1 VKFTFFD
8 VKMAPDLTERQ
19 RLLLTLIV
27 RDYTETAQPVGSARL
42 VEHFKLDLS
51 TATIRNEMVALTEAG
66 YLRQPHTSAGRV
78 PTEEGYRYFVTHVVY
93 QADLPDAARH
103 TISHQFYQARQDVEQ
118 WMPLAASILA
128 HQSRAASL
136 VTAPHTQR
144 ARYKHIELIAT
155 QGRQVLMVLVMA
167 GGEVSQ
173 QLLTLAEPVSQERL
187 SAAANVLNAVCMAK
201 TTEEITALPGRA
213 DALENDILSLVLT
226 DMNRGEQR
234 VSGEIYLDGLTNV
247 LSEPEFLASNDARR
261 AIHLFEERSLLQDL
275 LARAMPNGVG
285 GVQVLIGGEGK
296 WEELKQCSVVL
307 ARYGIPGQA
316 SGMLGVF
323 GPMRMAYSRTI
334 PTVRFM
340 ADLLSS
346 LVSETISGEENEQ

>member
-1 VKFTFFD
+1 MTI
-8 VKMAPDLTERQ
+8 DLTERQ
-19 RLLLTLIV
+19 RLILALIV

-51 TATIRNEMVALTEAG
+51 TATIRNEMVALTEIG

-93 QADLPDAARH
+93 QADLPDAARY
-103 TISHQFYQARQDVEQ
+103 TISHQFHQARQDVEQ

-128 HQSRAASL
+128 HQSKAASL
-136 VTAPHTQR
+136 VTAPHAER
-144 ARYKHIELIAT
+144 SRYKHLELIST
-155 QGRQVLMVLVMA
+155 QGRQVLMVLVMT

-173 QLLTLAEPVSQERL
+173 QLLTLGEPVVQERL
-187 SAAANVLNAVCMAK
+187 SAAANVLNAVCTGR
-201 TTEEITALPGRA
+201 TTEEIAALSVRS
-213 DALENDILSLVLT
+213 DALEKDILTLVLT

-234 VSGEIYLDGLTNV
+234 LSGEIYLDGLTNV
-247 LSEPEFLASNDARR
+247 LSEPEFLESGDARN
-261 AIHLFEERSLLQDL
+261 AIRLFEERSLLQDL
-275 LARAMPNGVG
+275 LSRAMPNGVG

-296 WEELKQCSVVL
+296 WEELRQCSVVL

-316 SGMLGVF
+316 TGMLGVF

-340 ADLLSS
+340 ADLLSG

>member
-1 VKFTFFD
+1 
-8 VKMAPDLTERQ
+8 MMSDLTERQ
-19 RLLLTLIV
+19 RLILALIV

-42 VEHFKLDLS
+42 VEHYKLDLS
-51 TATIRNEMVALTEAG
+51 TATVRNEMVALTETG

-93 QADLPDAARH
+93 QADLPDTARH

-128 HQSRAASL
+128 HQSKAASL
-136 VTAPHTQR
+136 VTAPHAER
-144 ARYKHIELIAT
+144 SRYKHLELIST
-155 QGRQVLMVLVMA
+155 QGRQVLMVLVMT

-173 QLLTLAEPVSQERL
+173 QLLTLAEPVLQERL
-187 SAAANVLNAVCMAK
+187 SAAAITLNTICTAR
-201 TTEEITALPGRA
+201 TTEEIAALPVRS
-213 DALENDILSLVLT
+213 DALEKDILTLVLA

-247 LSEPEFLASNDARR
+247 LSEPEFLESGDARR

-316 SGMLGVF
+316 TGMLGVF